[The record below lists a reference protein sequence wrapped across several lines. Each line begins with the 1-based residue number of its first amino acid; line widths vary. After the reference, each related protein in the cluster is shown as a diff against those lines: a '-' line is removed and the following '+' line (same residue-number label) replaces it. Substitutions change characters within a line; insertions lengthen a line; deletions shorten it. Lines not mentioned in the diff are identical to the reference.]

1 MEEINLEATENIET
15 ELNLALEQSLLKCK
29 ELEDAHARAIAD
41 YRNLERRTEEGRLDL
56 RRLTTASVIINL
68 LPIYDD
74 LTRALE
80 VIDPSI
86 RNNDWVS
93 GIYLIHEKF
102 RGVIT
107 ATGATEI
114 EALQQPF
121 NPKFHEAIGYAE
133 GKEGEVVQV
142 MQSGW
147 IIDDNV
153 IRPSM
158 VMIGNGSEQINQNNK
173 LDSESN

>member
-1 MEEINLEATENIET
+1 MDEKNLDVNESTEEEI
-15 ELNLALEQSLLKCK
+15 NLALEQALVRCK

-41 YRNLERRTEEGRLDL
+41 YRNLERRTEEGRLEL

-74 LTRALE
+74 LTRAFE
-80 VIDPSI
+80 AIDPDI
-86 RNNDWVS
+86 QKHDWVS
-93 GIYLIHEKF
+93 GISLIHEKF

-107 ATGATEI
+107 STGAIEI
-114 EALQQPF
+114 DALNQPF

-133 GKEGEVVQV
+133 GKEGSVVQV

-158 VMIGNGSEQINQNNK
+158 VMVGNGNN
-173 LDSESN
+173 E

>member
-1 MEEINLEATENIET
+1 MEEINLEATDNIE
-15 ELNLALEQSLLKCK
+15 EEMSLALEQALLKCK
-29 ELEDAHARAIAD
+29 ELEDSHARAIAD
-41 YRNLERRTEEGRLDL
+41 YRNLERRTEEGRLEL
-56 RRLTTASVIINL
+56 RRLTTASVIINI

-74 LTRALE
+74 LTRAFE
-80 VIDPSI
+80 AIDLSI
-86 RNNDWVS
+86 QNHDWVS
-93 GIYLIHEKF
+93 GISLIHEKF

-114 EALQQPF
+114 EALNQPF

-133 GKEGEVVQV
+133 GNENEVVQV

-158 VMIGNGSEQINQNNK
+158 VMVGNGNNQETTSKLASE
-173 LDSESN
+173 